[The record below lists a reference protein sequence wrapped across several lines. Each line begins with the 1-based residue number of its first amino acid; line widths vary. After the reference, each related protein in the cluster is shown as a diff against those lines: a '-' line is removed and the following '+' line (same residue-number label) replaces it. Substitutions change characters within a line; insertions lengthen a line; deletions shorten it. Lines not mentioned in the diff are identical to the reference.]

1 MSRVF
6 WILFMVV
13 VSDFWL
19 FCFRGKVGM
28 EVRLLIIRRRRSRG
42 GRCRSWVVKKS
53 GDIGE
58 S

>member
-1 MSRVF
+1 
-6 WILFMVV
+6 MVV